1 MRGERNMEAR
11 IDHRIICGMIRERA
25 TVLDLGC
32 GNGDLM
38 SLLVRGKGASVQ
50 GIELDEEAV
59 QRCVEKGLTVFQGDI
74 ESGLADYPDGSFDD
88 VILNQS
94 MQEVKK
100 VDFIIGESL
109 RVGKRVIVGFP
120 NFAHICSRWTVFF
133 RGKAPVTP
141 HLPHSWDETPNV
153 RFMSIR
159 DFEDFCRS
167 KGLRVL
173 EAVYLGARGTLTCCP
188 NLFARNAIYALSRQ
202 GDREPAFPPAGRE

>member
-1 MRGERNMEAR
+1 MKKDLGVAER

-38 SLLVRGKGASVQ
+38 SLLVRGKDASVQ
-50 GIELDEEAV
+50 GIELDGEAV
-59 QRCVEKGLTVFQGDI
+59 HRCVEKGLTVFQGDI

-94 MQEVKK
+94 LQEVKK

-120 NFAHICSRWTVFF
+120 NFVDIRSRWTVFF
-133 RGKAPVTP
+133 RGKMPVTP
-141 HLPHSWDETPNV
+141 QLPYSWDETPNV
-153 RFMSIR
+153 RFLSIR
-159 DFEDFCRS
+159 DFEDFCGS
-167 KGLRVL
+167 KELRVL

-188 NLFARNAIYALSRQ
+188 NLFARTAIYALSRQ
-202 GDREPAFPPAGRE
+202 GGRYTGGA